1 MTGMAW
7 GGYDLAEHAGFD
19 GLGKGG
25 VGAVVSGA
33 HVTMSRC
40 SFVSNHAALGGVFYV
55 QGCLPERSN
64 DAPCDEA
71 VAPPRVGSPCMIA
84 PRAQPRRPRWARV
97 RHHRRRRRHRRPH
110 LAVGCRL
117 ADGGLLTPHRATA
130 HRARPQRLSRERTRA
145 AFHLSDS
152 SVTIER
158 AHNHCDAPQ
167 PHAVDER
174 RRLVRPPVLWPASP
188 TWSISG
194 CASRRGGAIYL
205 EPRQRVAWP
214 AGPIRTRC

>member
-7 GGYDLAEHAGFD
+7 GGFDLAEHAGFD

-71 VAPPRVGSPCMIA
+71 VASASSRLTLHDCTSSANHAGHGGLAYVTIGAVVDIVTS
-84 PRAQPRRPRWARV
+84 QGNRRP
-97 RHHRRRRRHRRPH
+97 
-110 LAVGCRL
+110 
-117 ADGGLLTPHRATA
+117 
-130 HRARPQRLSRERTRA
+130 
-145 AFHLSDS
+145 
-152 SVTIER
+152 
-158 AHNHCDAPQ
+158 
-167 PHAVDER
+167 
-174 RRLVRPPVLWPASP
+174 
-188 TWSISG
+188 
-194 CASRRGGAIYL
+194 
-205 EPRQRVAWP
+205 
-214 AGPIRTRC
+214 